1 MTVTNITQNEL
12 FTVRVYKRYGANVWA
27 NNYEIRARQDVP
39 FAQTA
44 IIDLVNALTN
54 LEQPIYPSYIRI
66 DRAVVSTY
74 QPDSIPYNPDNFT
87 TIPIG
92 APGGAGFSTDP
103 MPLEYC
109 LFVRRVTASGRPGKL
124 LYRGVFEENT
134 VTTADLRPIVSPSR
148 LNQLQNHFS
157 SWFASFLGNN
167 NPFEMVMASG
177 QENIQVRLVQGLAVS
192 QSIVLKQV
200 GNAYFDRRP

>member
-12 FTVRVYKRYGANVWA
+12 FTVRVYKRYGSHVWA
-27 NNYEIRARQDVP
+27 NNYEIRARQDIP

-44 IIDLVNALTN
+44 ILDLVNALTN
-54 LEQPIYPSYIRI
+54 LERPIYPTYIRI

-87 TIPIG
+87 TVPVNVLG
-92 APGGAGFSTDP
+92 QVNFQGDP

-124 LYRGVFEENT
+124 LYRGVFEEGT
-134 VTTADLRPIVSPSR
+134 VSTADLRPIVTPTR
-148 LNQLQNHFS
+148 LNQLQGHFS
-157 SWFASFLGNN
+157 SWFSGFLSNN
-167 NPFEMVMASG
+167 NPFELVMASG
-177 QENIQVRLVQGLAVS
+177 QENLQVRLVQGLAVS

-200 GNAYFDRRP
+200 GNAYFDRAP

>member
-27 NNYEIRARQDVP
+27 NNYEIRARQDIP

-44 IIDLVNALTN
+44 ILDLVNALTN
-54 LEQPIYPSYIRI
+54 LERPIYPTYIRI
-66 DRAVVSTY
+66 DRVVVSTY

-87 TIPIG
+87 TIPVNAFG
-92 APGGAGFSTDP
+92 QVNFQTDP

-124 LYRGVFEENT
+124 LYRGVFEEGT
-134 VTTADLRPIVSPSR
+134 VTTADLRPIVAPGR
-148 LNQLQNHFS
+148 LNQLQGHFS
-157 SWFASFLGNN
+157 SWFSGFLSNN
-167 NPFEMVMASG
+167 NPFELVMASG
-177 QENIQVRLVQGLAVS
+177 QENLQVRLVQGLAVS

-200 GNAYFDRRP
+200 GNAYFDRAP

>member
-27 NNYEIRARQDVP
+27 NNYEIRARQDIP

-44 IIDLVNALTN
+44 ILDLVNALTN

-66 DRAVVSTY
+66 DRVVVSTY

-87 TIPIG
+87 TIPVNAFG
-92 APGGAGFSTDP
+92 QVNFQTDP

-109 LFVRRVTASGRPGKL
+109 LFVRRVTQAGRPGKL
-124 LYRGVFEENT
+124 LYRGVFEEGT
-134 VTTADLRPIVSPSR
+134 VTTADLRPIVTTAR

-157 SWFASFLGNN
+157 SWFAGFLSNN
-167 NPFEMVMASG
+167 NPFELVMASG
-177 QENIQVRLVQGLAVS
+177 QENIQVRLVQGLVVS